1 MIITKKVKTLK
12 NDLYIQN
19 FLEDVNASPEQVKYL
34 IDEMESVLKKIHY
47 SMGTNDYDCFQP
59 PHHHIDDYILVIQ
72 NYNELANVLDILK
85 SYYEQ
90 MIDDALKESD

>member
-12 NDLYIQN
+12 NDLYVQN

-47 SMGTNDYDCFQP
+47 SMETNDYDCFQQ

-72 NYNELANVLDILK
+72 DYYELTNVLEILK

-90 MIDDALKESD
+90 MIDNPLKECD